1 MVKFDKG
8 KYDLNEDGTLDN
20 EELESADDALELEL
34 KEEKADSQRRM
45 AWVAMA
51 SILGFTLLMFM
62 PFVPIDR
69 LAMLSDLLSMFYI
82 AQAGIVGAY
91 FGMTAWMSR
100 N

>member
-1 MVKFDKG
+1 MKKTDNG
-8 KYDLNEDGTLDN
+8 KYDLNEDGILEN
-20 EELESADDALELEL
+20 EELESADNTLELEL

-62 PFVPIDR
+62 PFVPVER
-69 LAMLSDLLSMFYI
+69 LATLSDLLSMFYI
-82 AQAGIVGAY
+82 AQAGIVGSY